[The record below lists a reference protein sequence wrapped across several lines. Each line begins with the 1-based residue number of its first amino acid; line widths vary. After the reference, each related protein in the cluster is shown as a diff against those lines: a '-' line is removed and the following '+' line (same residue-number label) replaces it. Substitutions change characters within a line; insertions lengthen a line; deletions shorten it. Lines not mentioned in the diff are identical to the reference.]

1 VTSTLKTSLWL
12 VFPHQLFDQLPS
24 GVETVAIV
32 EEALF
37 FHQYAFHKPKPKAA
51 KTSNISKSN
60 IDKEK
65 GKGKKP

>member
-24 GVETVAIV
+24 GVETVVIV

-37 FHQYAFHKPKPKAA
+37 FHQYAFHKQKLVFHRAICMA
-51 KTSNISKSN
+51 
-60 IDKEK
+60 EEM
-65 GKGKKP
+65 GA